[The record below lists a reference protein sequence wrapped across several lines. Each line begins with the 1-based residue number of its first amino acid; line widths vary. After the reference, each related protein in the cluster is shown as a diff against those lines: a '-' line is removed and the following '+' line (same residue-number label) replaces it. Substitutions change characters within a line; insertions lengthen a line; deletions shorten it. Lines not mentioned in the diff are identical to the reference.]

1 MVQEVLQRR
10 WEPWRWAQ
18 WPAIGSWQTTIKSHR
33 WSWSS
38 SNYMRRCQ
46 RTQCWPF
53 DPLLIWHLKQ
63 IGKVKKPNKWMPHEL
78 TKNQNNHHFEV
89 SSSLILH
96 NNNEPFLDWIVMCNE
111 KWILYGNRQWV
122 AQWLDWEEASKHF
135 PEPNPFCTIKGII
148 LTIQLSANPRE
159 LTHCGTGSAGQYQ

>member
-1 MVQEVLQRR
+1 MYRAVVVQEVLQRR

-18 WPAIGSWQTTIKSHR
+18 WQAIGSWQTIESHR

-46 RTQCWPF
+46 RTQHWPF

-63 IGKVKKPNKWMPHEL
+63 IWKVKKPNKWMPHEL

-96 NNNEPFLDWIVMCNE
+96 NNEPFLDWTVTCNE
-111 KWILYGNRQWV
+111 KWILYGNWQWV
-122 AQWLDWEEASKHF
+122 VGLRRSFKTLPRAK
-135 PEPNPFCTIKGII
+135 PFLHHK
-148 LTIQLSANPRE
+148 RDH
-159 LTHCGTGSAGQYQ
+159 THYSVIC